1 MKKDKGGIGL
11 KLELFSYIDQVID
24 YKNALRFDLEQA
36 QKAIDDLF
44 YSIFSS
50 EDWFVNYS
58 SRIKEDDSLKE
69 KIIRQDYFRRYRE
82 PRAMFHQL
90 SDIIGSRIECRF
102 INDEEVAYQAL
113 FQHFPYP
120 DNGGYFRSDRDPR
133 IELRLGDDQPK
144 QQKNGFSSYRIDGRF
159 LGGTVLNFELQI
171 KSIVN
176 VFWNEIDH
184 KILYKNYNY
193 VVTEAFVRQI
203 MASIKGDLE
212 LIDRQLQMVYE
223 HLTSLD
229 QAGSWSPNRQLE
241 AFIGRTIQDIYVL
254 PLRESSNLFF
264 DFRSP
269 TDLLTEFLFTRVKY
283 ESKEGMASEFI
294 RILDE
299 AGRAKMDEVR
309 FGYTLD
315 FDPPID
321 YHSDITREM
330 GDLINK
336 AVNENLAWNFMVAIL
351 FDLNPHQKQ
360 REIFRTF
367 VDYIYFRIIHCVR
380 STFEEEGEN
389 PADHEGIIDEI
400 AMFYIRF
407 SMVYPDTYYFT
418 MKGLEDFKK
427 VLRHMID
434 IWLTQED
441 SEAVFRVFTEA
452 YASRKKE
459 DRPGE
464 VGELTEWEE
473 KGGEDHGHYH

>member
-1 MKKDKGGIGL
+1 MKL
-11 KLELFSYIDQVID
+11 QLFSYIDQVID
-24 YKNALRFDLEQA
+24 YKNSLRFELEQA

-50 EDWFVNYS
+50 KDWFVNYS

-82 PRAMFHQL
+82 PKAMFHQL
-90 SDIIGSRIECRF
+90 SDIIGGRIECRF
-102 INDEEVAYQAL
+102 INDEERVYQAL
-113 FQHFPYP
+113 IEHFPYP
-120 DNGGYFRSDRDPR
+120 SNGGYCRSDRDPR
-133 IELRLGDDQPK
+133 IELRLSDNQPQ

-159 LGGTVLNFELQI
+159 LGETVLNFELQI

-193 VVTEAFVRQI
+193 VVSENFVRQI
-203 MASIKGDLE
+203 MANIKGDLE

-229 QAGSWSPNRQLE
+229 QAGSWSPTQQLE
-241 AFIGRTIQDIYVL
+241 SFIGRTIEEVYVL
-254 PLRESSNLFF
+254 PLRESTNLFF

-283 ESKEGMASEFI
+283 ESKEGLASEFI
-294 RILDE
+294 RILEE
-299 AGRAKMDEVR
+299 AGHAKLKGVS

-321 YHSDITREM
+321 YHSDITREL

-336 AVNENLAWNFMVAIL
+336 AVNENLTWNFMIGIL
-351 FDLNPHQKQ
+351 FDLNPNQKH

-367 VDYIYFRIIHCVR
+367 VDYIFFRIIHCVR
-380 STFEEEGEN
+380 STFQEEGED
-389 PADHEGIIDEI
+389 PADHEAIIDEI
-400 AMFYIRF
+400 SMFYIRF
-407 SMVYPDTYYFT
+407 SMVYPDTCYFT
-418 MKGLEDFKK
+418 IKGLEEFKA
-427 VLRHMID
+427 VLRHMIEV
-434 IWLTQED
+434 WLARGDQE
-441 SEAVFRVFTEA
+441 EVFQIFTEA
-452 YASRKKE
+452 YASRQKE
-459 DRPGE
+459 DRLE
-464 VGELTEWEE
+464 ETKELAQMGM
-473 KGGEDHGHYH
+473 KGATANGHYHQ